1 MPLSGSS
8 RRRKICQQGRRST
21 MWTRGAALVLL
32 AAFSLS
38 AHASEATHLATP
50 LQTAARTEPPD
61 TGPAHKEPELTG
73 AAQTEPA
80 APEAAPTDTLIF
92 GLTGPQLAVGVAIG
106 AGLGAVAVA
115 ASGNTLAGAGLGTLA
130 AIYVAHLAVEAVV
143 VGGMFY
149 LWPSEDEGSGA
160 PSRKMPIRG
169 PAGSS
174 SPILPQQTL
183 GETARCRV
191 C

>member
-1 MPLSGSS
+1 
-8 RRRKICQQGRRST
+8 
-21 MWTRGAALVLL
+21 MWTHGAALALL
-32 AAFSLS
+32 AAFSLPV
-38 AHASEATHLATP
+38 HASEARHLETP
-50 LQTAARTEPPD
+50 LQTAARSE
-61 TGPAHKEPELTG
+61 PAHAGPGHTGSARKEPEQTG
-73 AAQTEPA
+73 TAQTEPS
-80 APEAAPTDTLIF
+80 APEAARDNTLIF
-92 GLTGPQLAVGVAIG
+92 GLTGPQLAVGVAVG

-149 LWPSEDEGSGA
+149 LWPSEDEASDA
-160 PSRKMPIRG
+160 PARKMPIRG

-174 SPILPQQTL
+174 SPILLQQTL
-183 GETARCRV
+183 GETVRCRV